1 MQSPFVRS
9 AIAGAFILAVAGS
22 AHASTTRVMEVNVP
36 FPFLVNGRE
45 FPAGQ
50 YKVEEEDF
58 GPSVLLI
65 RGIHNDKAAF
75 VATAPVS
82 SSGPGQ
88 SALQFE
94 RHENQYRLTSVW
106 ESASEGQS
114 VIQRR

>member
-1 MQSPFVRS
+1 MSSAFARS
-9 AIAGAFILAVAGS
+9 AIAGAFILAVAGG
-22 AHASTTRVMEVNVP
+22 AHASTRVMEVNVP

-58 GPSVLLI
+58 APSVLLI
-65 RGIHNDKAAF
+65 RGVHNNMSAF
-75 VATAPVS
+75 VSTASVTAGS
-82 SSGPGQ
+82 PGQ
-88 SALQFE
+88 SALLFE
-94 RHENQYRLTSVW
+94 RHENGYRLTSVW

>member
-1 MQSPFVRS
+1 
-9 AIAGAFILAVAGS
+9 
-22 AHASTTRVMEVNVP
+22 MEVNVP

-50 YKVEEEDF
+50 YKVEEEAF

-65 RGIHNDKAAF
+65 RGVHNDKAAF
-75 VATAPVS
+75 VATAPVTAGS
-82 SSGPGQ
+82 PGQ
-88 SALQFE
+88 SALLFE